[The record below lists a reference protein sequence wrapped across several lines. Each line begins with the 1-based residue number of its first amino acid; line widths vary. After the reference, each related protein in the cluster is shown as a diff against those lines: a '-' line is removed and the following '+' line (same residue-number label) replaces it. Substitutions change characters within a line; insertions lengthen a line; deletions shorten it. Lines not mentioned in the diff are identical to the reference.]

1 MQSPLAG
8 FRPFCLREQEPV
20 RSRPFSED
28 AIKQKTAAP
37 DPRSGG
43 YNSVN
48 YRAVLTAT
56 KVSP

>member
-1 MQSPLAG
+1 MAD
-8 FRPFCLREQEPV
+8 FRWFPPRERGPV
-20 RSRPFSED
+20 RHDPVSAD
-28 AIKQKTAAP
+28 GIAQKTAAP